1 MGQQQ
6 ANKGP
11 EAVARVLVQQ
21 PDRVAAAWRRLRF
34 SQGPRGE
41 VKQNLLDNVIEPFVR
56 EIGRMLEGTEG
67 RPWSR
72 TQSVLRL
79 SADRGAR
86 GIFEEF
92 AALRRCLQDTVEVLG
107 GGIRE
112 RVGVNEAI
120 DDAVDSAVALCQR
133 LTDPSAPAP
142 RVGFGGLVVE
152 VYEPAEKLASAEE
165 TTGDYAVIQ

>member
-1 MGQQQ
+1 MSTKLS
-6 ANKGP
+6 KGP

-56 EIGRMLEGTEG
+56 EIGHMLAGEGG
-67 RPWSR
+67 KPWTR

-79 SADRGAR
+79 SPDRGVRA
-86 GIFEEF
+86 IFEEF
-92 AALRRCLQDTVEVLG
+92 AALRRCLHDTVEVLG
-107 GGIRE
+107 GGLRE

-120 DDAVDSAVALCQR
+120 DEAVDSAVALCLR
-133 LTDPSAPAP
+133 MTDPSAPAP
-142 RVGFGGLVVE
+142 KVPFGGLVVE
-152 VYEPAEKLASAEE
+152 IYEPNAAQAEADAAA
-165 TTGDYAVIQ
+165 GYAAAAQ